1 MKKAKRRSHRK
12 KSPKPKVK
20 PPHGY
25 AYIVEDFATSISAQ
39 DLEAKLN
46 QLGEENWYLSGI
58 AIWALDKVRF
68 CFVRDGA
75 YKPKE

>member
-1 MKKAKRRSHRK
+1 MKKAKRRSHIK

-46 QLGEENWYLSGI
+46 ELGEENWYLVGVGYWNSGV
-58 AIWALDKVRF
+58 LRF
-68 CFVRDGA
+68 CFVRDSIF
-75 YKPKE
+75 KTKE